1 VVAGLVTGES
11 ITNPDAKFAS
21 AGIQLVQARADRID
35 TKARMVY
42 LSDGRQIV
50 YDKLLLGNGANP
62 IIPPLEGRDL
72 QGVFALRT
80 LSDAEEIRD
89 HLDKVKPRRLV
100 FIGAGFISLE
110 LATLLASQ
118 QSDGREFTVIE
129 LLSHPLPLMLD
140 SEFGTRVQD
149 HLREK
154 GLAMRMGEKVTRIL
168 GMDGKVT
175 GVELASGEKLAA
187 DVVFLNVGARANT
200 QLAEESGLRTSRF
213 GIKVNPFLETSD
225 PDILAAG
232 DCVEKQH
239 FITKKP
245 VPGQLR
251 GPAVIQ
257 GRLAAKR
264 LAGYAIEFPG
274 VLNNCVVRL
283 FDWYIASTGL
293 TEEQARQEG
302 FETVSATVDSRSKH
316 GMIPGVKPW
325 SIKLVF
331 DRGTGKLFGGQI
343 ISEDI
348 APVKEIDTVNALIL
362 GEKTLYDLTV
372 LMCAGT
378 PDCSPEPSLEPMS
391 IAADLALQKL
401 RE

>member
-331 DRGTGKLFGGQI
+331 DRGTGKLLGGQI

>member
-11 ITNPDAKFAS
+11 ITNPDAKFTS
-21 AGIQLVQARADRID
+21 AGIQLLQARAERID
-35 TKARMVY
+35 TQARMVY
-42 LSDGRQIV
+42 LSDGRQIT
-50 YDKLLLGNGANP
+50 YDKLLLGNGASP
-62 IIPPLEGRDL
+62 VIPPLEGRDL
-72 QGVFALRT
+72 RGVFALRT

-89 HLDKVKPRRLV
+89 HIAAAKPRRYV

-110 LATLLASQ
+110 LAMLLASRQ
-118 QSDGREFTVIE
+118 PDGSEYTVIE
-129 LLSHPLPLMLD
+129 LLDHPLPLMLD
-140 SEFGTRVQD
+140 SDFGKRVQE
-149 HLREK
+149 HLLAQ
-154 GLAMRMGEKVTRIL
+154 GLTMRMGETVTRIV
-168 GMDGKVT
+168 GREGKVT
-175 GVELASGEKLAA
+175 GVELESGEQLPA

-200 QLAEESGLRTSRF
+200 QLAEASGLRTSRF
-213 GIKVNPFLETSD
+213 GIKVNSFLETSD
-225 PDILAAG
+225 PDVLAAG

-239 FITKKP
+239 FITRKP

-283 FDWYIASTGL
+283 FDRYVASTGL
-293 TEEQARQEG
+293 TEEQARQEAL
-302 FETVSATVDSRSKH
+302 ETVSATVDSRSKH

-331 DRGTGKLFGGQI
+331 DRATGRLLGGQI

-348 APVKEIDTVNALIL
+348 GPVKEIDAVNALIL

-378 PDCSPEPSLEPMS
+378 PDCSPEPSLEPIS
-391 IAADLALQKL
+391 IAAEQALQKL

>member
-11 ITNPDAKFAS
+11 ITNSDEKFAS

-35 TKARMVY
+35 VQARMVY
-42 LSDGRQIV
+42 LADGRQIT
-50 YDKLLLGNGANP
+50 YDKLLLGNGASP
-62 IIPPLEGRDL
+62 VIPPLEGRDL
-72 QGVFALRT
+72 RGVFALRT

-89 HLDKVKPRRLV
+89 HLAATNPRRLV

-110 LATLLASQ
+110 LAMLLASRQ
-118 QSDGREFTVIE
+118 PDGGEYTVIE
-129 LLSHPLPLMLD
+129 LLDHPLPLMLD
-140 SEFGTRVQD
+140 SDFGKRVQD
-149 HLREK
+149 YLQAQ
-154 GLAMRMGEKVTRIL
+154 GLTMRMGETVARIV
-168 GMDGKVT
+168 GREGKVT
-175 GVELASGEKLAA
+175 GVELESGEQLPA

-200 QLAEESGLRTSRF
+200 QIAEASGLRTSRF
-213 GIKVNPFLETSD
+213 GIKVNSFLETSD
-225 PDILAAG
+225 PDVLAAG

-283 FDWYIASTGL
+283 FDRYVASTGL

-331 DRGTGKLFGGQI
+331 DRTSGRLLGGQI

-348 APVKEIDTVNALIL
+348 APVKEIDAVNALVL

-378 PDCSPEPSLEPMS
+378 PDCSPEPSLEPIS
-391 IAADLALQKL
+391 IAAEQALQKL
-401 RE
+401 RD

>member
-11 ITNPDAKFAS
+11 ITNPDEKFAS

-35 TKARMVY
+35 VQARMVY
-42 LSDGRQIV
+42 LADGRQIT
-50 YDKLLLGNGANP
+50 YDKLLLGSGANP
-62 IIPPLEGRDL
+62 LIPPLAGRDL
-72 QGVFALRT
+72 RGVFALRT
-80 LSDAEEIRD
+80 LTDAEEIRD
-89 HLDKVKPRRLV
+89 HLATANPRRLV

-110 LATLLASQ
+110 LAMLLASRQ
-118 QSDGREFTVIE
+118 PDGREYTVIE

-140 SEFGTRVQD
+140 PEFGKRVHD
-149 HLREK
+149 HLQAQ
-154 GLAMRMGEKVTRIL
+154 GLTMRMGETVTRIV
-168 GMDGKVT
+168 GRDGKVA
-175 GVELASGEKLAA
+175 GVELASGEQLPA

-200 QLAEESGLRTSRF
+200 QLAEASGLRTSRF
-213 GIKVNPFLETSD
+213 GIKVNSFLETSD
-225 PDILAAG
+225 PDVLAAG

-239 FITKKP
+239 FITRKP

-283 FDWYIASTGL
+283 FDRYVASTGL
-293 TEEQARQEG
+293 TEEQARQEAL
-302 FETVSATVDSRSKH
+302 ETVSATVDSRSKH

-331 DRGTGKLFGGQI
+331 DRTTGKLLGGQI

-348 APVKEIDTVNALIL
+348 APVKEIDAVNALIL
-362 GEKTLYDLTV
+362 GGKTLYDLTV

-378 PDCSPEPSLEPMS
+378 PDCSPEPSLEPIS
-391 IAADLALQKL
+391 IAAEQALQKL